1 MAWALAMIRGKEYGK
16 GHDLHNDDI
25 IRSMI
30 TTGRWLEALLHG
42 ENMIRSTISRQD
54 HNTMH

>member
-25 IRSMI
+25 VRSMI
-30 TTGRWLEALLHG
+30 TRQEHG
-42 ENMIRSTISRQD
+42 K
-54 HNTMH
+54 MHDFKAIW